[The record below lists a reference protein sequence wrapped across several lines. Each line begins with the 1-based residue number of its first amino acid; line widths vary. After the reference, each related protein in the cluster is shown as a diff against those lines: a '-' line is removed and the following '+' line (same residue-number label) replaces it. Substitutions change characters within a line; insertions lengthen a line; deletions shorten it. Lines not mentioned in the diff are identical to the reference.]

1 MRFRQSVAVAGI
13 ITSLLLWG
21 EASAVAAPVATS
33 GESLHAATTSL
44 FVVTFDGES
53 VESGIA
59 HHAATDPAFRASAQR
74 LTSVWLSRLRSAP
87 SVTIKGLGESGNAAQ
102 ASSVATLNANLANG
116 NLPRTELTSKTG
128 SVAPS
133 ATGQAVASVNGNDP
147 NSFPVRGAPGSGRTY
162 WTGMTEIVAAHSC
175 DPTGCE
181 PDTDR
186 YTSKITVNPG
196 AVTSKVSATNLY
208 FPSSGDFG
216 NKHFE
221 MWAINKGKV
230 VGSANTGNLPASS
243 VDFVSSSRALNG
255 TVLTVAVTLWVY
267 INPYGTYVADGAK
280 TADATC
286 RPPGDNVC
294 AY

>member
-1 MRFRQSVAVAGI
+1 MGFRRPAVVVAAAAC
-13 ITSLLLWG
+13 LLLLRQ
-21 EASAVAAPVATS
+21 AAAVAAPASTGGGNS
-33 GESLHAATTSL
+33 HAATAAL

-74 LTSVWLSRLRSAP
+74 LTSVWLARLRSAP
-87 SVTIKGLGESGNAAQ
+87 SVTITGLGESGNAAQ
-102 ASSVATLNANLANG
+102 TTAVARLNADLGSG

-128 SVAPS
+128 SVAP
-133 ATGQAVASVNGNDP
+133 QAAAQVVPSINGNDP

-162 WTGMTEIVAAHSC
+162 WTGMTDIVAAHSC
-175 DPTGCE
+175 DPSGCQ

-208 FPSSGDFG
+208 YPSSGAFG

-221 MWAINKGKV
+221 LWAINRGSI
-230 VGSANTGNLPASS
+230 VGNANTGNLPASS
-243 VDFVSSSRALNG
+243 IDYVTSSRALNN

-267 INPYGTYVADGAK
+267 VNPYGTYVADGSK

-286 RPPGDNVC
+286 RPPGDNTCV
-294 AY
+294 Y

>member
-1 MRFRQSVAVAGI
+1 VGTWTQPGIRDATAVRRPVDEVSPSRHRCSRCRVLAAIG
-13 ITSLLLWG
+13 G
-21 EASAVAAPVATS
+21 GGRGAAPVSTGGGSSHTS
-33 GESLHAATTSL
+33 TAAL
-44 FVVTFDGES
+44 FVVTFDDES

-74 LTSVWLSRLRSAP
+74 LTSVWLARLRSAP
-87 SVTIKGLGESGNAAQ
+87 SVMIKGLRESGNAAQ
-102 ASSVATLNANLANG
+102 TTSVARLNANLASG

-133 ATGQAVASVNGNDP
+133 AVGPAVMASVNGNDP
-147 NSFPVRGAPGSGRTY
+147 NSFAVRGAPGSGRTY

-175 DPTGCE
+175 DPSGCQ

-208 FPSSGDFG
+208 FPSSGAFG

-221 MWAINKGKV
+221 
-230 VGSANTGNLPASS
+230 L
-243 VDFVSSSRALNG
+243 
-255 TVLTVAVTLWVY
+255 
-267 INPYGTYVADGAK
+267 
-280 TADATC
+280 
-286 RPPGDNVC
+286 
-294 AY
+294 